1 MYSPVDS
8 SREGENI
15 CIDESFED
23 TIMPNA
29 IDSDELGLS
38 RKAHEN
44 RAFSEVL

>member
-1 MYSPVDS
+1 MYFPVDS